1 MMNIMSTRA
10 QQKQQ
15 SRNRILQSAA
25 RAVRE
30 KGYAGV
36 GVADVM
42 RQAGLTHGGFYA
54 HFASREELLAAAV
67 AHAGE
72 QAAELLQ
79 TLARGEAPEPPGL
92 TELVDTYLSSL
103 HLSVPGFGC
112 PMPALAAETARQS
125 GPVRHALDLRV
136 DFMTQLLSQ
145 ALKRA
150 GVAPHECQPKAL
162 TAVATMVGA
171 MSLARATEDRERAE
185 AVLQAART
193 HLLSQHFLKKD

>member
-1 MMNIMSTRA
+1 MMCIMSTRA

-15 SRNRILQSAA
+15 SRSRILQSAA

-67 AHAGE
+67 VYAGE

-112 PMPALAAETARQS
+112 PMPALAADTARQS

-136 DFMTQLLSQ
+136 DFMSQWLSE

-150 GVAPHECQPKAL
+150 GVAPDECGPKAL

-171 MSLARATEDRERAE
+171 MSLARATADRERAE